1 MTLPHEALPALAT
14 ALGVGLMIGV
24 VRERTQA
31 QGTTIAGTRTHALL
45 ALLGSIG
52 LLLGPLPFVAAFIAV
67 AALNVAS
74 YQRSAEADPGLTG
87 EVAVIATFLLGGL
100 AARDAALAAGLGVLI
115 ATLLHAKQPLRRLSR
130 EWIRDSEVRDGLM
143 LAAAALVV
151 MPLLPDHAVDPWGV
165 LKPVTVWRIVVMVMA
180 VGMAGHLAM
189 RAAGPR
195 IGLPIAGFFAGFASS
210 TAAVASFG
218 GRARRDRRQALGS
231 AASALLANLASLLL
245 LVAVITTVSPALL
258 SAVRLPFAAAA
269 TTLALVA
276 LVLLR
281 RPAADQ
287 GGEAETFREPEDR
300 AFRLSH
306 ALFIAIAIAGVL
318 LLSAWLTEQVGEAG
332 AIAVAMVAALAE
344 LHAAGV
350 SLAQLVASGG
360 LNADTAGWGA
370 VAILGS
376 SALAK
381 SVLACV
387 SGGRLYGLAVS
398 AGLIAMTAA
407 AALTTWLTG

>member
-45 ALLGSIG
+45 ALLGSMG
-52 LLLGPLPFVAAFIAV
+52 LLLGPLPFLAAFIAV

-74 YQRSAEADPGLTG
+74 YQRSAAADPGLTG

-100 AARDAALAAGLGVLI
+100 AARDAALAAGLGVLV

-218 GRARRDRRQALGS
+218 ERARRDRRQALGS

-245 LVAVITTVSPALL
+245 LIAVITTVSPALM

-276 LVLLR
+276 LALLR
-281 RPAADQ
+281 RPAPDPGAT
-287 GGEAETFREPEDR
+287 ETFHEPEDR

-360 LNADTAGWGA
+360 LNSDTASWGA

-387 SGGRLYGLAVS
+387 SGGRRYGLTVS
-398 AGLIAMTAA
+398 AGLIAMAAA

>member
-24 VRERTQA
+24 VRERTQT
-31 QGTTIAGTRTHALL
+31 QGTAIAGTRTHALL
-45 ALLGSIG
+45 ALLGSCG
-52 LLLGPLPFVAAFIAV
+52 LLLGPLPFLAAFIAI
-67 AALNVAS
+67 AALNVVS
-74 YQRSAEADPGLTG
+74 YQRSAAVDPGLTG

-100 AARDAALAAGLGVLI
+100 AARDPALAAGLGVLI
-115 ATLLHAKQPLRRLSR
+115 AILLHAKQPLRRLSR

-165 LKPVTVWRIVVMVMA
+165 LKPVTVWRIVVLVMA

-195 IGLPIAGFFAGFASS
+195 VGLPIAGFFAGFASS

-218 GRARRDRRQALGS
+218 ERARRDRRQALGS

-245 LVAVITTVSPALL
+245 LIAVITTVSPVLL

-269 TTLALVA
+269 ATLALAAVA
-276 LVLLR
+276 LLR
-281 RPAADQ
+281 QTATGQSD
-287 GGEAETFREPEDR
+287 GETFREPEDR

-306 ALFIAIAIAGVL
+306 ALFIAVAIAGVL
-318 LLSAWLTEQVGEAG
+318 LLSAWLTEQVGETG

-360 LNADTAGWGA
+360 LNAETASWGA

-381 SVLACV
+381 SVLACL
-387 SGGRLYGLAVS
+387 SGGRRYGLAVS
-398 AGLIAMTAA
+398 AGLIAMAVA